1 MGNEKDVTK
10 KKQLLT
16 QIEQNCNEVK
26 ELRNE

>member
-1 MGNEKDVTK
+1 MGNEKDVT

-16 QIEQNCNEVK
+16 QIEQNCNEVM

>member
-16 QIEQNCNEVK
+16 QIEQNCNEVM